1 MTSVLRQDETA
12 VLELRE
18 LYERYGYKKYKMS
31 KFENYDLYLEN
42 KNFLSSERIVTFS
55 ASGGKL
61 MALKPDITLSIIK
74 NAPRN
79 LSGAYKTYYNENVYR
94 AVDSSEDI
102 KEIMQVGIEYIGCL
116 DLYSECEVLALAA
129 RSLRMISNN
138 SIIGI
143 SHMGII
149 ASILGEAQFSAADCE
164 AIRCCIADKNVHT
177 LKEIC
182 RNADKADVGEKLAQ
196 LAMIY
201 GPVPETMPR
210 LKEICSGSEC
220 ISALKEL
227 EDVMSVLD
235 VMGEKDSFALDF
247 SVSNDMDYYNGIIFQ
262 GFIDGIPRHVL
273 SGGRYDGLVR
283 KMGVNADAVG
293 FAVYP
298 DLLERLSVN
307 DKIDVDVLL
316 VYGDTD
322 AKTVAAKVEELSGQ
336 GKKVCAVRDVAENM
350 PTYKEMIRIQ

>member
-12 VLELRE
+12 VLALRE
-18 LYERYGYKKYKMS
+18 LYEKYGYKKYKMS

-94 AVDSSEDI
+94 SVDGSDDI
-102 KEIMQVGIEYIGCL
+102 KEIMQVGIEYIGNL
-116 DLYSECEVLALAA
+116 DLYSECEVLALAS
-129 RSLRMISNN
+129 RSLRMISCD

-149 ASILGEAQFSAADCE
+149 ASILSAAEFSDVECE
-164 AIRCCIADKNVHT
+164 AIRCCIADKNIHT

-182 RNADKADVGEKLAQ
+182 NKSGKTDVGEKLAD

-201 GPVPETMPR
+201 GPVDETMPR
-210 LKEICSGSEC
+210 LREICADGEC
-220 ISALKEL
+220 REALEEL
-227 EDVMSVLD
+227 EAVMSVLD
-235 VMGEKDSFALDF
+235 IMGEKDTFTLDF

-273 SGGRYDGLVR
+273 SGGRYDGLVK
-283 KMGVNADAVG
+283 KMGINADAVG

-298 DLLERLSVN
+298 GLLERLAAS
-307 DKIDVDVLL
+307 DKVDVDVLL
-316 VYGDTD
+316 VYGETD
-322 AKTVAAKVEELSGQ
+322 AKDVAAKVEEFERE
-336 GKKVCAVRDVAENM
+336 GKKVCAVKEIGENI
-350 PTYKEMIRIQ
+350 PTYREMVRL